1 MDPEKESCGISFTSK
16 EKNEKIG
23 QVSLCFV
30 VGIISVLSIVP
41 PKKGQN
47 SAIKLWPYHII
58 GSWDLSA
65 GLLIKR

>member
-30 VGIISVLSIVP
+30 VGLIGNELFD
-41 PKKGQN
+41 KGSKDQFEE
-47 SAIKLWPYHII
+47 
-58 GSWDLSA
+58 
-65 GLLIKR
+65 

>member
-41 PKKGQN
+41 PKKEPELCDQALAVSEN
-47 SAIKLWPYHII
+47 
-58 GSWDLSA
+58 
-65 GLLIKR
+65 